1 MKNHIFIREIEEQDN
16 LPIGKII
23 RDTLTEFG
31 ANKPGTVFTE
41 ATTDRLYE
49 VFQKKNAIYY
59 VAELN
64 HKVVGGGGIYPT
76 EGLPKDTCELV
87 KMYLLKEARGLG
99 LGTQLITN
107 CLQAAKKCN
116 FKTIYLETMPELQK
130 ALKVY
135 EKFGF
140 QYLKQPMGNSGHFG
154 CSLWMNKS
162 L

>member
-1 MKNHIFIREIEEQDN
+1 MSNNIIIREIKAHDN
-16 LPIGKII
+16 LLIGKII

-49 VFQKKNAIYY
+49 VFQKKDAIYF

-64 HKVVGGGGIYPT
+64 HQVVGGGGIYPT

-87 KMYLLKEARGLG
+87 KMYLLKEARGIG
-99 LGTQLITN
+99 LGAQLISN
-107 CLQAAKKCN
+107 CLQAARNFN

-140 QYLKQPMGNSGHFG
+140 QYLQQPMGNSRHFG
-154 CSLWMNKS
+154 CSMWMNKS